1 MFNLSRYIVLAVLFF
16 WTFRC
21 SNNPAITGGGLDT
34 ESSGGKLVGSV
45 SFSDGQAGKNTK
57 VTLLPHKYLPF
68 IPDSLKTTITDSFG
82 IYEFKDIDS
91 GSYNI
96 SAVSLD
102 SGYRFFQRDISVKKN
117 DSIKTDPGILRIPGT
132 ITLSFEGSMA
142 GGFVYIPGTTILK
155 QISETP
161 ENQVVIDSVPA
172 EAEVSVFYRKNAGS
186 NDSLLAQNI
195 TLSPGAVYNIYNI
208 SAWSYSRQIRLNT
221 SESGLHTDSDL
232 YSIPVL
238 LRLSASNFNFSEV
251 QESGADIRFIKSN
264 GSRLHFEI
272 ERWDSQNDSGEI
284 WVNVDTLYAN
294 DSSQSFLML
303 WGNSDSL
310 IESDTVL
317 TFDTAYGFT
326 GVWHI
331 DGEKD
336 GIRNRDVYK
345 DATYYRNHG
354 DDYIHAR
361 GIDGIAGYGKQF
373 NGKDDYIFIED
384 NEAYHVGS
392 DPFTVSL
399 WFNKSSQKNGILLLY
414 KYTEDETKEFAIAT
428 DTNSSVFVYTS
439 DSELFDTL
447 CQTTPVMLNVW
458 HFITF
463 TRSESGKIELF
474 LDGEQADDTLY
485 SLDISNAEV
494 GSGIFIGSNID
505 PESEPFD
512 VFDGFIDEVRF
523 ESVARTKEWIRLV
536 YDNVIQNDYNNN
548 FISHNEN

>member
-21 SNNPAITGGGLDT
+21 SNNPAIAGGGLDT

-45 SFSDGQAGKNTK
+45 SFPDGQAGKNTQ
-57 VTLLPHKYLPF
+57 VTLLPHKHLPF

-117 DSIKTDPGILRIPGT
+117 DSIRPDPGILRIPGT
-132 ITLSFEGSMA
+132 ITLSVESSMA

-172 EAEVSVFYRKNAGS
+172 EAEVSVFYRKNTGS

-221 SESGLHTDSDL
+221 SGSGLQTDSDL

-264 GSRLHFEI
+264 GNRLHFEI
-272 ERWDSQNDSGEI
+272 ERWDSQNNSGEI
-284 WVNVDTLYAN
+284 WVNIDTLYAN

-392 DPFTVSL
+392 GPFTVSL

-414 KYTEDETKEFAIAT
+414 KYTEDEIKEFAIAT
-428 DTNSSVFVYTS
+428 DTNNTVFIYTRFS
-439 DSELFDTL
+439 NLSDTL
-447 CQTTPVMLNVW
+447 CQTTPVTLNVW

-494 GSGIFIGSNID
+494 GSGIFIGSNIE